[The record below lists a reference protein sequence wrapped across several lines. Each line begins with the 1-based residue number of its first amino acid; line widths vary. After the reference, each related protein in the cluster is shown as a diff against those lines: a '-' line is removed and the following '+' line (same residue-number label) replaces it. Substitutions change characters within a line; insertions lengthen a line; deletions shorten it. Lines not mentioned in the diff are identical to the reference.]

1 MQMRGENE
9 KAFDPGS
16 KAFLLFA
23 RGFFGGVAVA

>member
-1 MQMRGENE
+1 MRGENE

-23 RGFFGGVAVA
+23 QVFFGGVVIAR